1 LSAFPA
7 RRASGFRIHRGT
19 GVAFARVANTRILVT
34 CALALALVPRAG
46 RALPD
51 LSPEIYDVTIET
63 GVTVASGDVAEGCA
77 ATTDNRILI
86 RFGVRSHNL
95 GADALVMGDPGCPTA
110 PPIRTRCTR
119 MSCSSAARRK
129 VADLT

>member
-1 LSAFPA
+1 MSAFPA
-7 RRASGFRIHRGT
+7 RRASGFPIHRGT

-77 ATTDNRILI
+77 ATTDNPILI
-86 RFGVRSHNL
+86 RFGVPLAQSRSGRARH
-95 GADALVMGDPGCPTA
+95 GRSG
-110 PPIRTRCTR
+110 
-119 MSCSSAARRK
+119 MSRLRHPSERGVRE
-129 VADLT
+129 